1 MSQLFP
7 KSILPVGFVAVVVR
21 LVVVVLDVVVVV
33 IFLSMELVVGD
44 GKSRRHTDRS
54 KIKRTPAAKET
65 KMIFLCFRKRSD
77 NEGGVSLELMME
89 SYQGN
94 LPIHTE
100 NENSTYRDIVLL
112 STLEIHNCCSL
123 CCHAGCSCSFPA
135 EVAKDQQVAQIN

>member
-1 MSQLFP
+1 M
-7 KSILPVGFVAVVVR
+7 AVVVR

-44 GKSRRHTDRS
+44 GKSSRHTDRS
-54 KIKRTPAAKET
+54 KIKRSPAAKET
-65 KMIFLCFRKRSD
+65 KMIFLCFRKLSD
-77 NEGGVSLELMME
+77 NEGVISLELMME

-112 STLEIHNCCSL
+112 STLEICT
-123 CCHAGCSCSFPA
+123 
-135 EVAKDQQVAQIN
+135 